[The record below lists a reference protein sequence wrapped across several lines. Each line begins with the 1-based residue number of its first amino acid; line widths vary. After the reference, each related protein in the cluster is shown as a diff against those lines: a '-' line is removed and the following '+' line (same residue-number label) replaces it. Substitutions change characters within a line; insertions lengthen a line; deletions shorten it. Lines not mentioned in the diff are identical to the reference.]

1 MRSAFTDRIGLED
14 PFSRPGGNCHGQR
27 TFPKITEAVNT
38 NLQLSGNST
47 MLRYILG
54 QLKRSPGGVRQIAVT
69 KSASTLKRNMMSL
82 NALFPSGISLH
93 SITITRS
100 LTASK
105 EGGVSGAFF
114 G

>member
-14 PFSRPGGNCHGQR
+14 PFPDSAGGNCHGQR

-69 KSASTLKRNMMSL
+69 KSAIL
-82 NALFPSGISLH
+82 
-93 SITITRS
+93 
-100 LTASK
+100 
-105 EGGVSGAFF
+105 
-114 G
+114 